1 MTGSSPIMIAADRSE
16 ETIAGV
22 VGWGKTMGCI
32 ASNISVGLV
41 EPANVH
47 RGEVKGGAAH
57 TVYRT
62 GEVHGNITEWA
73 HEVCRLVSYADSAKV
88 TDNLWGERWSK
99 LVANT
104 MANGVSAC
112 TGLPGAQ
119 IAQNEAIRHFQARL
133 GSEAI
138 RIGQARGYRLE
149 EIDHLPPETIARA
162 GEGDA
167 AALKTY
173 DERRLSRV
181 GRGSPDQRPSMG
193 QTWPR
198 ADAPRSSSST
208 ALSYAKASRSASRR
222 APTSGSSTSS

>member
-1 MTGSSPIMIAADRSE
+1 
-16 ETIAGV
+16 
-22 VGWGKTMGCI
+22 
-32 ASNISVGLV
+32 L
-41 EPANVH
+41 
-47 RGEVKGGAAH
+47 
-57 TVYRT
+57 
-62 GEVHGNITEWA
+62 HGNITERA

-119 IAQNEAIRHFQARL
+119 LAQNEAIRHFQARL

-162 GEGDA
+162 SDIDVMWLNGFGFPRYRGGLMYWADGIGVAEVDRQIQAWHQQYGERWA
-167 AALKTY
+167 PAALL
-173 DERRLSRV
+173 RRLADTGTPFPAKPNPAARCKGWISNV
-181 GRGSPDQRPSMG
+181 GRKSGSAFRSFDPGCS
-193 QTWPR
+193 PR
-198 ADAPRSSSST
+198 AEYA
-208 ALSYAKASRSASRR
+208 ALFRPTVTPFGEAKPGA
-222 APTSGSSTSS
+222 GG